1 MKTTISL
8 IAMALSFA
16 AQSQTLENPI
26 VLKNFN
32 KDMDRNIWY
41 TSRDPKELNTRR
53 IIGTNE
59 DMDGYYQEVV
69 EYFGFDP
76 EVPTRIDGVVKIWED
91 DNYLI
96 RVPMN
101 IYTQISV
108 EKL

>member
-1 MKTTISL
+1 MKTIILL

-26 VLKNFN
+26 VLKNFS
-32 KDMDRNIWY
+32 KDTDRNIWY
-41 TSRDPKELNTRR
+41 TSKDPKEKNIRW

-76 EVPTRIDGVVKIWED
+76 KVPTRIDGVVKIWED

-96 RVPMN
+96 RVPINMT
-101 IYTQISV
+101 TQISV